1 MVNITLR
8 VLTKP
13 DDMQLPWI
21 LQRLGQDYDERV
33 LPSVVNEVLKQV
45 VAQFNAEQLITQ
57 REGVSR
63 VIKRNLTD
71 RLRDFKIQ
79 LDDVSITHLNFSREY
94 GAAVEAKQVAQ
105 QEAERAKFIVEK
117 SLQEKKSIVIK
128 AQGEAKAA
136 EMVGNAIKN
145 NPGFVQLRR
154 LDTAKEIATTISRS
168 SNRVF
173 LNADSLLL
181 NLLGDDVGT
190 KE

>member
-13 DDMQLPWI
+13 DDTQLPWI

-128 AQGEAKAA
+128 AQGEA
-136 EMVGNAIKN
+136 VIR
-145 NPGFVQLRR
+145 QLGEL
-154 LDTAKEIATTISRS
+154 LD
-168 SNRVF
+168 
-173 LNADSLLL
+173 DSLMAP
-181 NLLGDDVGT
+181 
-190 KE
+190 